1 MRLLRARF
9 TNQTAFANR
18 RAGSLWMER
27 DVCYGD
33 SNTQLR
39 VFYQRSR
46 RDWLPFLYLTRVAL
60 TEAAEESRVRER

>member
-1 MRLLRARF
+1 
-9 TNQTAFANR
+9 
-18 RAGSLWMER
+18 MER